1 MPAWWSPAA
10 ALQPTHPRLPLP
22 PAPAVQVTRH
32 PRCRVR
38 VTISERP
45 GAVAQDGHKVSLSA
59 VMLSHWA
66 IRLNKYDE
74 QVEKM
79 NQVLH

>member
-1 MPAWWSPAA
+1 M
-10 ALQPTHPRLPLP
+10 
-22 PAPAVQVTRH
+22 TRH

-45 GAVAQDGHKVSLSA
+45 GAVPQEGHKVSLSG

-66 IRLNKYDE
+66 VRLNKYDE

-79 NQVLH
+79 NEVFN